1 MVTSNG
7 TSMSVEKR
15 LSHSSRVY
23 EQNSV
28 LEQSPSLPCRTACH
42 PWFPSQQASTLPPI
56 LRPMSLLLD
65 LSDLFHRHTS
75 TSRIPKTPSPPQ
87 QLVYHHHPHRLITHI
102 HLNLLIS
109 RQTHLL
115 SSRHQQVMIARPLRQ
130 SQSVH
135 RYTRGYHIKV
145 YTTTNRQVV
154 DAHTLLNL
162 ICRLTPSTSVVTRL
176 LFSHRISI
184 SSRSH

>member
-1 MVTSNG
+1 VVTSNG
-7 TSMSVEKR
+7 TSMLVEKR
-15 LSHSSRVY
+15 LSLSSRVS

-28 LEQSPSLPCRTACH
+28 LGQLPSLPCRMTCH
-42 PWFPSQQASTLPPI
+42 PWFPSQRTSTLLPI
-56 LRPMSLLLD
+56 LLPMSLPPV

-75 TSRIPKTPSPPQ
+75 TSRTPKTPSPQPQ
-87 QLVYHHHPHRLITHI
+87 PVYHHHPHRLITHI
-102 HLNLLIS
+102 HLNLLIF

-115 SSRHQQVMIARPLRQ
+115 SSHPQQVTTARPLRQ

-135 RYTRGYHIKV
+135 RYTPGYHIKV
-145 YTTTNRQVV
+145 YNTTNRQVV
-154 DAHTLLNL
+154 DAHILLNL

>member
-1 MVTSNG
+1 VVTSNG
-7 TSMSVEKR
+7 ISTSVEKR

-28 LEQSPSLPCRTACH
+28 LVLSPNLQCRTICH
-42 PWFPSQQASTLPPI
+42 PWSPSQQMSTLPPI
-56 LRPMSLLLD
+56 LLPMSLLLD
-65 LSDLFHRHTS
+65 PSDLCHRHTS
-75 TSRIPKTPSPPQ
+75 TSRTPKTQSPQPQ
-87 QLVYHHHPHRLITHI
+87 LGYHHHPHRLITHI

-109 RQTHLL
+109 HQTPLPSNH
-115 SSRHQQVMIARPLRQ
+115 HPQVTIARPLRQ

-135 RYTRGYHIKV
+135 RYTHGYHIKV
-145 YTTTNRQVV
+145 HTPWNRQVV
-154 DAHTLLNL
+154 DAHTLLKL

-184 SSRSH
+184 S